1 VSEGSERG
9 SGGGSAQGREAY
21 GPTAGAVL
29 GRWCFGRGNSAP
41 LSLGVSTRASASL
54 RLTPV
59 GGRLS
64 VTIPYEEE
72 GVRGVSDSTQNSTV
86 H

>member
-1 VSEGSERG
+1 VRG
-9 SGGGSAQGREAY
+9 VREAAE
-21 GPTAGAVL
+21 GVRKGARRIGL
-29 GRWCFGRGNSAP
+29 RREQCWCFGRGNSAP

-72 GVRGVSDSTQNSTV
+72 GVRGRSDSTQNSTV